1 MSLDHA
7 QLVQALVADRARL
20 LAYILSI
27 LSDEHVA
34 EDVYQEVCTLALEK
48 RDEIQDVDHLGAW
61 LRLTARHR
69 SLKAI
74 ERLKRSP
81 RVLDD
86 RMLDLL
92 EPHWDA
98 LATIESSRMV
108 DALRG
113 CMKQLTPHA
122 RQLVNLRYGQGI
134 ASSHIA
140 RQLARPLNTIY
151 VAMTRIHKQLG
162 DCIRKRLAQGEPGV
176 PGQQA

>member
-7 QLVQALVADRARL
+7 QLVRALVADRAKL

-27 LSDEHVA
+27 LSDEHAA

-48 RDEIQDVDHLGAW
+48 RDEIRGADHLGAW

-74 ERLKRSP
+74 DRLKRSP

-98 LATIESSRMV
+98 LASVESSNMV
-108 DALRG
+108 DALRA
-113 CMKQLTPHA
+113 CLSKLTPNA
-122 RQLVNLRYGQGI
+122 RQLVHLRYGQGV
-134 ASSHIA
+134 ASSNIA
-140 RQLARPLNTIY
+140 RQLCRPLNTVY

-162 DCIRKRLAQGEPGV
+162 ECIRKRLAQGDRP
-176 PGQQA
+176 

>member
-27 LSDEHVA
+27 LSDEHAA

-48 RDEIQDVDHLGAW
+48 RDEIRDADHLGAW
-61 LRLTARHR
+61 LRITARHR
-69 SLKAI
+69 ALKAI
-74 ERLKRSP
+74 DRLRRGP

-92 EPHWDA
+92 EPHWDSLAA
-98 LATIESSRMV
+98 LESSRMV
-108 DALRG
+108 DALHT
-113 CMKQLTPHA
+113 CLKQLTPHA
-122 RQLVNLRYGQGI
+122 RQLVQLRYGQGI
-134 ASSHIA
+134 ASSGIA
-140 RQLARPLNTIY
+140 RQLSRPLNTIY

-162 DCIRKRLAQGEPGV
+162 ECIRKRLAQGE
-176 PGQQA
+176 QA